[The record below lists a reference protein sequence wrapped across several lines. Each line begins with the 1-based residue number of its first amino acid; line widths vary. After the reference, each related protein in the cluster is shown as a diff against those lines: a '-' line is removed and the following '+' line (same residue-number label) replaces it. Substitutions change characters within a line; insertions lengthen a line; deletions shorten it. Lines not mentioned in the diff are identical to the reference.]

1 MTGRV
6 VMDSHGPAAH
16 FAGAARN
23 LTLSRRPAGT
33 APAEPRLV
41 TSFGNDLSPPH
52 GVLEPERDR
61 IGPLML
67 EVAR

>member
-6 VMDSHGPAAH
+6 VMDAHGPAAH
-16 FAGAARN
+16 FTGA
-23 LTLSRRPAGT
+23 